1 MLTHSQRNTIF
12 LAALAENVLSSSP
25 PLSLFGRFILERSG
39 EHRQGLDL
47 KKRGVLPIIE
57 LARLHSLACGVSEV
71 NTHRRL
77 QALVKAGAMTL
88 LDSRNLEDAFTLI
101 NRIRLQQQAAQ
112 IAAGETPDNYCDPRQ
127 LSRLQRHHLKQAFRV
142 VHQAEEIVKLR
153 YRAGA

>member
-1 MLTHSQRNTIF
+1 MDLGSRKFESKFTER
-12 LAALAENVLSSSP
+12 
-25 PLSLFGRFILERSG
+25 FGFFVCCL
-39 EHRQGLDL
+39 LWPVPVYD
-47 KKRGVLPIIE
+47 
-57 LARLHSLACGVSEV
+57 
-71 NTHRRL
+71 THRRL

-112 IAAGETPDNYCDPRQ
+112 IATGETPDNYCDPRQ